1 MKPATTADVVS
12 GFAELEVL
20 YFSTPLAAI
29 DRQALAQ
36 WRPATTLWGR
46 LKPLIARQAR
56 AAIRSAEVEGHR
68 LHYWDSGDSN
78 KPVLVL
84 LHGFGA
90 SKENWSYLTPLLRS
104 QYRILA
110 PDLPGFGNSTY
121 RSEECYRV
129 DTQARRIATWLRQL
143 GMTQVH
149 LAGSSMGGAIAALIA
164 ARHPSLV
171 AGLCLMNAA
180 GAPAKR
186 ISMLEAGILG
196 GQNFLVAKNFHE
208 TRRLFQV
215 CFHPDKRALG
225 TLFSLLMASDMRHRS
240 LVNHAI
246 FADLVSSLDSAYA
259 SLSAIAAPTLVLW
272 GDSDQV
278 LDVTCVD
285 AFTEQIQHARAMV
298 MPEVGHLPML
308 EKPRET
314 ALVLQAFFAQRP
326 LIAES
331 AGIQRIHQGG

>member
-1 MKPATTADVVS
+1 MKPATSPDALS
-12 GFAELEVL
+12 SFAELEAL

-46 LKPLIARQAR
+46 LKPLIARQAG
-56 AAIRSAEVEGHR
+56 AAICSAEVAGHR
-68 LHYWDSGDSN
+68 LHYWDSGDSD

-90 SKENWSYLTPLLRS
+90 SKENWSYLAPLLRS
-104 QYRILA
+104 RYRILA
-110 PDLPGFGNSTY
+110 PDLPGFGSSTY
-121 RSEECYRV
+121 RSDDCYRV
-129 DTQARRIATWLRQL
+129 DTQAQRIATWLQQM
-143 GMTQVH
+143 GVTSAN

-180 GAPAKR
+180 GAPARR

-196 GQNFLVAKNFHE
+196 GNNVLVAKNFRE

-215 CFHPDKRALG
+215 CFHPEKRALG
-225 TLFSLLMASDMRHRS
+225 TLFSLLMAGDMRHRS
-240 LVNHAI
+240 VVNHAI
-246 FADLVSSLDSAYA
+246 FADLVRSLESAYIG
-259 SLSAIAAPTLVLW
+259 LSAIAAPTLVLW
-272 GDSDQV
+272 GDSDQI

-285 AFTEQIQHARAMV
+285 AFTEQIPHAKAMV

-314 ALVLQAFFAQRP
+314 ALVLQAFLAQRTVNIEP
-326 LIAES
+326 AR
-331 AGIQRIHQGG
+331 IQRIHQR